1 MVVKS
6 ASRINEKHIGQNV
19 KRLRMY
25 LGVKQEALA
34 ADLGISQ
41 TGIVKIEKQN
51 RIEEELLDQIAN
63 ALNLSVHLIKD
74 FDVGRALDNI
84 NSTDDTTTMI
94 TMTVPVSDIQSKQG
108 IKIPVQ
114 FNPLDKI
121 VELYERLLKSEK
133 EKIELLMNR

>member
-1 MVVKS
+1 
-6 ASRINEKHIGQNV
+6 
-19 KRLRMY
+19 MY

>member
-6 ASRINEKHIGQNV
+6 ASKINEKHIGQNV

-25 LGVKQEALA
+25 LGVKQKALA

-74 FDVGRALDNI
+74 FEVGKALDNI
-84 NSTDDTTTMI
+84 NSTGDMTTK
-94 TMTVPVSDIQSKQG
+94 TVPVSDIQSKQG

>member
-6 ASRINEKHIGQNV
+6 ASKINEKHIGQNV

-41 TGIVKIEKQN
+41 TEISKIEKQN
-51 RIEEELLDQIAN
+51 TIEEELLYRIAN
-63 ALNLSVHLIKD
+63 VLNISVHLIKD
-74 FDVGRALDNI
+74 FDVGKALDNI
-84 NSTDDTTTMI
+84 NSTGDMTTK
-94 TMTVPVSDIQSKQG
+94 TVPVSDIQSKQG

-133 EKIELLMNR
+133 EKIELLMNK